1 VSELDAAATSLA
13 RVLADEGQLYESLL
27 ALAGREQRAIV
38 DGDVAELTRLL
49 DEKESLVEHHHALE
63 TERMTALVA
72 VAAATGS
79 GDAELLTLTEVA
91 AALPVEHG
99 SAITEAG
106 VWLRAQALAL
116 REATES
122 NALLLHQSRDIVDRW
137 LQYLRL
143 LVGGRL
149 GYTAE
154 GAPGEASGPRTL
166 DRTA

>member
-1 VSELDAAATSLA
+1 MSELDAAAMSLA
-13 RVLADEGQLYESLL
+13 RVLADEGQLYEALL

-72 VAAATGS
+72 VAAATG

-91 AALPVEHG
+91 AALPAGHG

-116 REATES
+116 REATDS

-154 GAPGEASGPRTL
+154 GTPGEASGPRTL